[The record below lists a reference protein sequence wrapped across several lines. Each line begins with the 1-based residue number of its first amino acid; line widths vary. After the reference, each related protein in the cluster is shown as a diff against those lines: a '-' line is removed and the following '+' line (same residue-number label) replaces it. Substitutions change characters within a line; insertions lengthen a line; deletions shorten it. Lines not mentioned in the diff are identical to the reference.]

1 MLGLLF
7 QELIDL
13 HFIMHLEMKLSVFK
27 ELFENNIKIELNSSK
42 DTYSL
47 KIYALNDSNSDNANK
62 IILND
67 LDKQDNTLLHLAC

>member
-13 HFIMHLEMKLSVFK
+13 HFIMHLEMKLSVYK